1 MGGGTILG
9 RAIALALSARG
20 VRIVVAGRDEKALGV
35 TVGEVVHG
43 GGKAR
48 HLAGDPGDPM
58 HLAAALERATSV
70 FGVPEIAIV
79 ADASGADVTLRELVK
94 RLGSPGRVLV
104 ALAAPAP
111 DVVLLVQELA
121 LSSAGEPLT
130 CNAILVEP
138 ASEEDAADDAAELA
152 VYLCSRAGDRIRGQV
167 VTLGR

>member
-1 MGGGTILG
+1 
-9 RAIALALSARG
+9 
-20 VRIVVAGRDEKALGV
+20 
-35 TVGEVVHG
+35 
-43 GGKAR
+43 
-48 HLAGDPGDPM
+48 M

-79 ADASGADVTLRELVK
+79 ADASGADITLRELVK